1 MASTELSAQLNGPRR
16 HTEDVVG
23 NKVKVSAEKETL
35 SITQM
40 QRLLHELRVHQVE
53 LDLQNEELRRSQH
66 ELEVSRARF
75 IDLYE
80 RAPVG
85 YLTLNLQGQIRESNL
100 TAARMLGVEK
110 GTLTGQ
116 PLSRY
121 ILPEDQDIFY
131 LHCNKLAKT
140 DAAGTCELRLRTSDE
155 TVFWGRIDTAPLKNN
170 SGEEALVRATVS
182 DISARKKTEEDLRIG
197 EARYLSI
204 IEDQTELICRYL
216 PDGRISFVNAAY
228 ARYYGQSR
236 SDMINTNFVPH
247 IPEPDLSMTRECLA
261 AISPD
266 HPVAAFTHRIIN
278 SRGEICWQRWTHRGI
293 YSAEGV
299 LQEFQAVG
307 FDITERKLAELV
319 MQARL
324 RINDYLFGHSL
335 DELLTKILDEAEDL
349 TNSRIG
355 FFHFL
360 ETDQTTLAMQT
371 WSSRTLTSICTADGK
386 GHRYTL
392 EEAGIWCD
400 CVRERRPVIHNDYPS
415 QANRKGLP
423 EGHAPLVREMLVPIF
438 RNELIVA
445 LLGVGNKPDAYT
457 NQDLETIQQL
467 ANLAWDIVEHKQAEI
482 ALRQVRDELESKV
495 AERTS
500 ALTLANEE
508 MKRVSFELVWAEER
522 ERERIAGE
530 LHDRVGQSLL
540 LAKMKLDALADELP
554 SDALRATTVDAAA
567 LIGNS
572 IQDIR
577 SLTFRMR
584 PPILDTAGIETALEW
599 LSSSIG
605 SDYALQ
611 VNFSSDS
618 HPKPLSAGARYLLYQ
633 AVRELLLNIVK
644 HAGYAEAQLTLSTV
658 DNNLLVLVADNG
670 AGFSN
675 PDAILKHVNN
685 GGYGLYNV
693 RQRIEQL
700 GGSFAIESNP
710 GQGTRVSLTVPLSG
724 N

>member
-1 MASTELSAQLNGPRR
+1 MSSQSSIEAGSLR
-16 HTEDVVG
+16 HRTED
-23 NKVKVSAEKETL
+23 SAGQEQLPDREPLSPEKL
-35 SITQM
+35 
-40 QRLLHELRVHQVE
+40 QRMLHELLVHKVE
-53 LDLQNEELRRSQH
+53 LEMQNEELRRTQH
-66 ELEVSRARF
+66 ELEITRSRF
-75 IDLYE
+75 IDLYD

-85 YLTLNLQGQIRESNL
+85 HLTLDGQGRILETNQ
-100 TAARMLGVEK
+100 TAARLLGVEK
-110 GTLTGQ
+110 GTLAGQ

-121 ILPEDQDIFY
+121 ILPKDRDIFC
-131 LHCNKLAKT
+131 LHCQKLALSG
-140 DAAGTCELRLRTSDE
+140 AESEACEFRARKSNGEILW
-155 TVFWGRIDTAPLKNN
+155 VQMDTAPVHNGADEN
-170 SGEEALVRATVS
+170 ALFRTIMS
-182 DISARKKTEEDLRIG
+182 DISARKKTEEELRIG

-216 PDGRISFVNAAY
+216 PDGRLSFVNAAY

-236 SDMINTNFVPH
+236 SDLINTNFTPH
-247 IPEPDLSMTRECLA
+247 IPQPDLSMTRECLA

-266 HPVAAFTHRIIN
+266 HPVAAFTHRIVN
-278 SRGEICWQRWTHRGI
+278 SKGEICWQRWTHRGI
-293 YSAEGV
+293 YSADGG

-335 DELLTKILDEAEDL
+335 NELLTKILDEAEEL

-360 ETDQTTLAMQT
+360 EADQTTLALQT
-371 WSSRTLTSICTADGK
+371 WSSRTLTSICTAERK
-386 GHRYTL
+386 EHRYPL

-400 CVRERRPVIHNDYPS
+400 CVRERRSVIHNDYPS
-415 QANRKGLP
+415 QPNRKGLP
-423 EGHAPLVREMLVPIF
+423 KGHTPLVREMLVPIF
-438 RNELIVA
+438 RNNLIVA

-457 NQDLETIQQL
+457 HQDLEMVQQL
-467 ANLAWDIVEHKQAEI
+467 ANLAWDIIEHKQAEI
-482 ALRQVRDELESKV
+482 ALRQARDELESKV

-554 SDALRATTVDAAA
+554 PDALRATALDAAA
-567 LIGNS
+567 LVVNS

-584 PPILDTAGIETALEW
+584 PPILDTAGIETALQW
-599 LSSSIG
+599 LCSSIG

-611 VNFSSDS
+611 VTFSSDS

-644 HAGYAEAQLTLSTV
+644 HAGYAEAQLTLTTL

-700 GGSFAIESNP
+700 GGSFAIESIP

-724 N
+724 D